1 MASGR
6 LAANGETNKTRIAGS
21 SMESSMKSRF
31 ESYGLTQGYE
41 PAVARVLIASLFLV
55 AGLRKVMNWTATMA
69 GFSKLGVPLV
79 EVVLP
84 LVVLLEL
91 AGGLMLVFGWR
102 LRWAAYG
109 LATFTLVAGIIG
121 HAFWN
126 ADASQFGN
134 QLNHFLKNVAVC
146 GGLVYLASMTR
157 RPA

>member
-1 MASGR
+1 MDVS
-6 LAANGETNKTRIAGS
+6 T
-21 SMESSMKSRF
+21 KSHF
-31 ESYGLTQGYE
+31 ASYGFAREYE
-41 PAVARVLIASLFLV
+41 PGVARVLIAALFLV
-55 AGLRKVMNWTATMA
+55 AGLRKVTNWTATVA

-102 LRWAAYG
+102 VRWVAYVLAA
-109 LATFTLVAGIIG
+109 FTLVAGIIG

-126 ADASQFGN
+126 ADAAQFGN

-146 GGLVYLASMTR
+146 GGLIYLASIAR

>member
-1 MASGR
+1 
-6 LAANGETNKTRIAGS
+6 
-21 SMESSMKSRF
+21 MEATMKSRF
-31 ESYGLTQGYE
+31 ESYGFTRGYE
-41 PAVARVLIASLFLV
+41 PVVARVLIALLFLV

-69 GFSKLGVPLV
+69 VFTKLGVPLV

-102 LRWAAYG
+102 VRWVAYVLAA
-109 LATFTLVAGIIG
+109 FTLAAGVIG

-126 ADASQFGN
+126 VDAAQFGN

-146 GGLVYLASMTR
+146 GGLVCLASMTR
-157 RPA
+157 RAA

>member
-1 MASGR
+1 MEASAR
-6 LAANGETNKTRIAGS
+6 SHFN
-21 SMESSMKSRF
+21 
-31 ESYGLTQGYE
+31 SYGFTREYE
-41 PAVARVLIASLFLV
+41 LVLARVLIASLFLV
-55 AGLRKVMNWTATMA
+55 AGLRKVMNWSATMA
-69 GFSKLGVPLV
+69 GFSKLGIPFV

-102 LRWAAYG
+102 VRWVAFVLAA
-109 LATFTLVAGIIG
+109 FTLVAGIIG

-126 ADASQFGN
+126 ADAAQFGN

-146 GGLVYLASMTR
+146 GGLVCLASMTR

>member
-1 MASGR
+1 
-6 LAANGETNKTRIAGS
+6 
-21 SMESSMKSRF
+21 
-31 ESYGLTQGYE
+31 
-41 PAVARVLIASLFLV
+41 
-55 AGLRKVMNWTATMA
+55 MA
-69 GFSKLGVPLV
+69 GFSKLGIPLV

-102 LRWAAYG
+102 VRWVAYVLAA
-109 LATFTLVAGIIG
+109 FTLAAGIIA

-126 ADASQFGN
+126 ADAAQFGN

-146 GGLVYLASMTR
+146 GGLVCLASMTR

>member
-1 MASGR
+1 
-6 LAANGETNKTRIAGS
+6 
-21 SMESSMKSRF
+21 MEASMKSHVD
-31 ESYGLTQGYE
+31 SYGSTRQYE
-41 PAVARVLIASLFLV
+41 PGIGRVLIASLFLV

-69 GFSKLGVPLV
+69 GFSKLGIPLV

-102 LRWAAYG
+102 VRWVAYVLAA
-109 LATFTLVAGIIG
+109 FTLAAGIIG

-126 ADASQFGN
+126 ADAAQFGN

-146 GGLVYLASMTR
+146 GGLVCLASMTR

>member
-1 MASGR
+1 
-6 LAANGETNKTRIAGS
+6 
-21 SMESSMKSRF
+21 MEATVKSRV
-31 ESYGLTQGYE
+31 ESYGLTWAYE
-41 PAVARVLIASLFLV
+41 PAVARILIASLFLV
-55 AGLRKVMNWTATMA
+55 AGLRKAMNWTATMA
-69 GFSKLGVPLV
+69 VFSKLGVPLV

-102 LRWAAYG
+102 VRWVAYG
-109 LATFTLVAGIIG
+109 PAAFTLVAGIIG

-126 ADASQFGN
+126 VDAAQFGN

-146 GGLVYLASMTR
+146 GGLIYLASMTR

>member
-1 MASGR
+1 
-6 LAANGETNKTRIAGS
+6 
-21 SMESSMKSRF
+21 MEASMKSHVD
-31 ESYGLTQGYE
+31 SYEFTRHYE
-41 PAVARVLIASLFLV
+41 PGIGRVLIASLFLV

-69 GFSKLGVPLV
+69 GFSKFGIPLV

-102 LRWAAYG
+102 VRWVAYVLAA
-109 LATFTLVAGIIG
+109 FTLAAGIIG

-126 ADASQFGN
+126 ADAAQFGN

-146 GGLVYLASMTR
+146 GGLVCLASMTR

>member
-1 MASGR
+1 
-6 LAANGETNKTRIAGS
+6 
-21 SMESSMKSRF
+21 MEVTVKSRV

-41 PAVARVLIASLFLV
+41 LAVARVLIASLFLV

-69 GFSKLGVPLV
+69 VFSKLGVPLV

-102 LRWAAYG
+102 VRWVAYALAA
-109 LATFTLVAGIIG
+109 FTLVAGAIG
-121 HAFWN
+121 HAFWS
-126 ADASQFGN
+126 ADAAQFGN

-146 GGLVYLASMTR
+146 GGLVCLASMTR